1 MVELESD
8 GEMTRSEVAA
18 FLREFAHELDNGDL
32 EGNRETL
39 REDHGETSGNER
51 MRDPKRMTFIV
62 GGDSATVVVPDTL
75 NFEVEVESRSPMFG
89 SGVSQ
94 EIELDLSWQVEQ
106 HDDDLAKDQ
115 IEIE

>member
-18 FLREFAHELDNGDL
+18 FLREFAHELDNGEL
-32 EGNRETL
+32 EQGRESL
-39 REDHGETSGNER
+39 GESHGETSGEER
-51 MRDPKRMTFIV
+51 VLEPERMTFIV
-62 GGDSATVVVPDTL
+62 GGDSATVVVPETL
-75 NFEVEVESRSPMFG
+75 DFEVEVESRSPMFG

-94 EIELDLSWQVEQ
+94 RIELDLSWQVEQ
-106 HDDDLAKDQ
+106 HDNDLGKDE